1 MNMSEFDKYIAK
13 KNNVG
18 DVGPQGDSGLKTSH
32 DTHDFDYE
40 FESSDSPAD
49 DTLSFDY
56 EDDQDDVTSEDFK
69 YLTDYEM
76 HDHRKQYDKQ
86 YERLFDTYKKT
97 TKKLKTK
104 SELTFSDDEIA
115 GFDYVKSYYI
125 ANMEAKQK
133 AKDEKVKLATF
144 MGFFFF
150 AGFLIVVYS
159 TFYNMGIEAKNTSYA
174 AVTQTEAIQLSEIQL
189 KKEDFSELRRRIQEK
204 KQVDLASEISNV
216 KKQTQQ
222 EIKPV
227 IVQAEQ
233 PVIKS
238 TPHVPSVV
246 NNYNFDKLNS
256 GLATLGYSLLAC
268 FAAFISF
275 KGLSSFSKSFKL
287 KREIKKSKQLIDSF
301 KLAISNQDN
310 QLSISQHINDQI
322 VINNILIDRLQ
333 NNNNVV
339 ELMAVNE
346 KMKDTSQF
354 INNNLISNFK
364 EV

>member
-1 MNMSEFDKYIAK
+1 MNMSEFDKYIEENHK
-13 KNNVG
+13 VG
-18 DVGPQGDSGLKTSH
+18 DVGSQGDSGLKTSH

-40 FESSDSPAD
+40 FESSDSPSD
-49 DTLSFDY
+49 DGLSFDY
-56 EDDQDDVTSEDFK
+56 EDDQDDVTADDFK

-76 HDHRKQYDKQ
+76 HDQRKHYDKQ

-97 TKKLKTK
+97 SKKSKVK
-104 SELTFSDDEIA
+104 SESTFSDDEIA

-125 ANMEAKQK
+125 ANMEAKQITK
-133 AKDEKVKLATF
+133 EKQVKVATLVGFIFLA
-144 MGFFFF
+144 
-150 AGFLIVVYS
+150 ASLLVVYS
-159 TFYNMGIEAKNTSYA
+159 SFYNMGIESSNSSFVY
-174 AVTQTEAIQLSEIQL
+174 VTQNEAMKASEIQL
-189 KKEDFSELRRRIQEK
+189 KKEDFSELRSRIQEK
-204 KQVDLASEISNV
+204 KQLDMASEISNV

-227 IVQAEQ
+227 IIQAEQ
-233 PVIKS
+233 PVIK
-238 TPHVPSVV
+238 PVPSVV

-268 FAAFISF
+268 FAAFVSF

-287 KREIKKSKQLIDSF
+287 KREIKKSKQLIHSF
-301 KLAISNQDN
+301 NLAISNQDN
-310 QLSISQHINDQI
+310 QLAISQHINDQI

-354 INNNLISNFK
+354 INNNLISNLK
-364 EV
+364 EI

>member
-1 MNMSEFDKYIAK
+1 MNMSEFDKYIEENYK
-13 KNNVG
+13 VG
-18 DVGPQGDSGLKTSH
+18 DIGPQGDSGLKTSH

-40 FESSDSPAD
+40 FESSDSPSD
-49 DTLSFDY
+49 DAVSFHY
-56 EDDQDDVTSEDFK
+56 EDDVTSDDFE

-76 HDHRKQYDKQ
+76 HNNRKQYDKQ
-86 YERLFDTYKKT
+86 YERLFATYKKT
-97 TKKLKTK
+97 AKKSNIK
-104 SELTFSDDEIA
+104 SKSTFSDDQIA

-133 AKDEKVKLATF
+133 AKAEKVKIATF
-144 MGFFFF
+144 MGFAFF

-159 TFYNMGIEAKNTSYA
+159 TFYNMGIDSANNSSVY
-174 AVTQTEAIQLSEIQL
+174 VTQTEAIKNSEIKL
-189 KKEDFSELRRRIQEK
+189 KNEDFSELRRRIQEK
-204 KQVDLASEISNV
+204 QQVDMASEISNV

-222 EIKPV
+222 EAKPV
-227 IVQAEQ
+227 IIQAEQ
-233 PVIKS
+233 P
-238 TPHVPSVV
+238 VPSVV

-268 FAAFISF
+268 FAAFVSF

-287 KREIKKSKQLIDSF
+287 RREIKKSKQLIDSF
-301 KLAISNQDN
+301 KLAISNQDD

-333 NNNNVV
+333 HNNNVI

-364 EV
+364 GDLI

>member
-1 MNMSEFDKYIAK
+1 MNMSEFDKYIEDNYK
-13 KNNVG
+13 VG
-18 DVGPQGDSGLKTSH
+18 DIGPQGDVGRKTSH

-40 FESSDSPAD
+40 FESSDSPSD
-49 DTLSFDY
+49 DGLSFDY
-56 EDDQDDVTSEDFK
+56 EDDQNDVTADDFK

-76 HDHRKQYDKQ
+76 HDQRKHYDKQ

-97 TKKLKTK
+97 PKKSKVK
-104 SELTFSDDEIA
+104 SKSTFSDDEIA

-125 ANMEAKQK
+125 ANMEAKK
-133 AKDEKVKLATF
+133 ITKDKQVRIAMLV
-144 MGFFFF
+144 GFIFIASFI
-150 AGFLIVVYS
+150 LVVYS
-159 TFYNMGIEAKNTSYA
+159 SLYNTGVNSANNSSIY
-174 AVTQTEAIQLSEIQL
+174 VTQTEAIKNSEIKL
-189 KKEDFSELRRRIQEK
+189 KNEDFSELRRRIQEK
-204 KQVDLASEISNV
+204 KQLDMASEISNV

-222 EIKPV
+222 EVKPV
-227 IVQAEQ
+227 IIQAEQ
-233 PVIKS
+233 PVIK
-238 TPHVPSVV
+238 PVPSVV

-268 FAAFISF
+268 FAAFASF

-287 KREIKKSKQLIDSF
+287 KREIKKSKQLINSF
-301 KLAISNQDN
+301 NLAISNQDN
-310 QLSISQHINDQI
+310 QLAISQHINDQI

-333 NNNNVV
+333 KNNNVV

-354 INNNLISNFK
+354 INNNLISNLK

>member
-1 MNMSEFDKYIAK
+1 MNMSEFDKYIEENYK
-13 KNNVG
+13 VG
-18 DVGPQGDSGLKTSH
+18 DIGTQGDSGLKTSH

-40 FESSDSPAD
+40 FESSDSPSD
-49 DTLSFDY
+49 DAVSFHY
-56 EDDQDDVTSEDFK
+56 EDDVTSDDFE

-76 HDHRKQYDKQ
+76 HNNRKQYDKQ

-97 TKKLKTK
+97 TKKSKVK
-104 SELTFSDDEIA
+104 SKSTFSDDEIA

-125 ANMEAKQK
+125 ANMEAKQQAK
-133 AKDEKVKLATF
+133 AEKVKLATF
-144 MGFFFF
+144 MGFAFF

-159 TFYNMGIEAKNTSYA
+159 TFYNMGIDSANNSSVY
-174 AVTQTEAIQLSEIQL
+174 VTQTEAIKASEIQL
-189 KKEDFSELRRRIQEK
+189 SEMQLKKDDFSELRRRIQEK
-204 KQVDLASEISNV
+204 KQVDIASEISNV

-227 IVQAEQ
+227 IIQAEQ
-233 PVIKS
+233 PVIK
-238 TPHVPSVV
+238 PVPSVV

-268 FAAFISF
+268 FAAFVSF

-301 KLAISNQDN
+301 KLAISNQDD

-322 VINNILIDRLQ
+322 VINNILIERLQ
-333 NNNNVV
+333 KNNNVV

-364 EV
+364 GG